1 MIARSRSPLLLSIMF
16 ALLSYGCSSEPSALP
31 PADEI
36 ESGSVLESVQARGFL
51 NCGVSGDLAGFSNI
65 DLESVDITTI
75 DNDDASDLSSD
86 LINRSLTG
94 FDVDI
99 CKAIAV
105 AIFND
110 PEAVKFRLLDTQERF
125 EELTSGRI
133 DVLSRSTT
141 WTLARDVSINIE
153 FAPIVFYDGQG
164 VMVRKDSNIKS
175 LQDLRGKDVCVQ
187 IETTNQ
193 ANVQDEMRKLGINYQ
208 LRPLG
213 SQREVYSLYEA
224 GECQAVTADRSQL
237 AGVRTTLGNPDDHI
251 LLPEIISKEP
261 LAPAVLEGDMEW
273 LEIVRWVVFSLIE
286 AEELGVNQRNLEEK
300 RNSLDPRVIRF
311 LGSEEV
317 GDSIGARLKLS
328 PNFTQNII
336 REVGNYGDIYERNLG
351 ENSSTYIER
360 DLNNLWSN
368 PEKSGLLYSPPF

>member
-1 MIARSRSPLLLSIMF
+1 M
-16 ALLSYGCSSEPSALP
+16 
-31 PADEI
+31 
-36 ESGSVLESVQARGFL
+36 LEKVKARGFL
-51 NCGVSGDLAGFSNI
+51 NCGVGGDLPGFSNI
-65 DLESVDITTI
+65 DLNGVDITTI
-75 DNDDASDLSSD
+75 DNDGSSTPNSD
-86 LINRSLTG
+86 LIDKSLTG

-125 EELTSGRI
+125 EELTSGKI
-133 DVLSRSTT
+133 DVLSRTTT
-141 WTLARDVSINIE
+141 WTLERDVSINIE
-153 FAPIVFYDGQG
+153 FAPVVLYDGQG
-164 VMVRKDSNIKS
+164 VMVRKDSKIKS
-175 LQDLRGKDVCVQ
+175 LQDLSGKDVCVQ

-193 ANVQDEMRKLGINYQ
+193 ENIQDEMRRLGINYQ
-208 LRPLG
+208 LRPLQ
-213 SQREVYSLYEA
+213 SQREVYSLYQS
-224 GECQAVTADRSQL
+224 GECQGATADRSQL
-237 AGVRTTLGNPDDHI
+237 AAARTTLKNPDDHI

-261 LAPAVLEGDMEW
+261 LAPAVLEGDVEW

-286 AEELGVNQRNLEEK
+286 AEELGINQSNLEQMK
-300 RNSLDPRVIRF
+300 NSTDPKVIRF
-311 LGSEEV
+311 LGSEET

-360 DLNNLWSN
+360 NLNNLWSN
-368 PEKSGLLYSPPF
+368 PEKRGLLYSPPF